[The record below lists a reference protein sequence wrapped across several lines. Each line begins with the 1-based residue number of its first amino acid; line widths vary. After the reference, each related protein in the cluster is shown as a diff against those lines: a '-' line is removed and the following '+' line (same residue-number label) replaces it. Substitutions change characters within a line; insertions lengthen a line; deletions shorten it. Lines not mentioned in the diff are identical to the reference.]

1 MGRRCQRAAAASA
14 PIALPLASSRD
25 FRVALSEGSIGVG
38 SPARP
43 NHPTDP
49 PVRRSDL
56 VELFPNDLPLRKF
69 IRARRAPASHS
80 AADDARAEHEA
91 RQTMHGLPAAR
102 VARSRAA
109 REAVAARGPQESKS
123 AAEQQPVRRARGDDC
138 LWLSLHSRGLPQL
151 WQQRG
156 RSCAHRLLADRRGC
170 RSLGSEPRGL
180 CLRPLRAL
188 AGTHATPTWR
198 TRAHTR
204 RAGKPAQAARRG
216 PRRRCAVRGVGGRR
230 LDQRASSRAYC
241 ACLLYKHSFH
251 TDASLHSHRMFRCG
265 PTVRR
270 RAARGRARTPD
281 REVRASDRPAA
292 AGAGVAARRS
302 GWAAPST
309 KMARAG
315 ACGTRMQ
322 ARSQAREHAAA
333 VCGPTSRTAAAGAR

>member
-1 MGRRCQRAAAASA
+1 
-14 PIALPLASSRD
+14 
-25 FRVALSEGSIGVG
+25 
-38 SPARP
+38 
-43 NHPTDP
+43 
-49 PVRRSDL
+49 
-56 VELFPNDLPLRKF
+56 
-69 IRARRAPASHS
+69 
-80 AADDARAEHEA
+80 
-91 RQTMHGLPAAR
+91 MHGLPAAR

-123 AAEQQPVRRARGDDC
+123 AAEQQPVRRARGGDC

-151 WQQRG
+151 WHSAGGHVLTAFSPTVAAADPSGRSREGCVCGLSVPLQVPTRRQRG
-156 RSCAHRLLADRRGC
+156 AP
-170 RSLGSEPRGL
+170 E
-180 CLRPLRAL
+180 
-188 AGTHATPTWR
+188 R
-198 TRAHTR
+198 TRDAARISRH
-204 RAGKPAQAARRG
+204 KPARRG

-270 RAARGRARTPD
+270 RAARGTRADGTPD